1 MKFEI
6 ADLLK
11 GGCPV
16 KAEDIDD
23 YFVCNEN
30 GEHVYVLWRQ
40 NVDDSEELID
50 KWVRWRY
57 EIKASQSNLNMSY
70 SFLVVKISQNE
81 TNISPNS
88 SLFEGFCE

>member
-1 MKFEI
+1 M
-6 ADLLK
+6 
-11 GGCPV
+11 

-57 EIKASQSNLNMSY
+57 EIKASQWH
-70 SFLVVKISQNE
+70 
-81 TNISPNS
+81 
-88 SLFEGFCE
+88 

>member
-6 ADLLK
+6 VDLLK

-57 EIKASQSNLNMSY
+57 EIKARQCNLNLSY
-70 SFLVVKISQNE
+70 SFLVVKISQNQ

-88 SLFEGFCE
+88 SLFESFCE